1 MRFVWKLYAVS
12 AWPCNLGPKAKFRV
26 HKAPFY
32 RSKSLMEGNYPY
44 VYFTCPAE
52 AFFGD
57 PNRHLRLTPPYFPSV
72 ATLLL
77 LPGVCYYGLI
87 FDLLPS
93 MCVCAPLHSRPG
105 SCAGHSPAA
114 SFKSSIEFPDDTL
127 QFIKS
132 HPLMDTAV
140 PSLGDEP
147 WFTKTRVR

>member
-1 MRFVWKLYAVS
+1 MRFVGKLYALS
-12 AWPCNLGPKAKFRV
+12 SELCNLGPKAKFRV

-32 RSKSLMEGNYPY
+32 RSKSLMEDNYPY
-44 VYFTCPAE
+44 VYFTFPAE
-52 AFFGD
+52 AYFVILMGTCVS
-57 PNRHLRLTPPYFPSV
+57 TPPHFPS
-72 ATLLL
+72 LLL
-77 LPGVCYYGLI
+77 LPGVCCYGLI

-132 HPLMDTAV
+132 HPLMDAAV

>member
-1 MRFVWKLYAVS
+1 MQS
-12 AWPCNLGPKAKFRV
+12 V
-26 HKAPFY
+26 HSLVTWARKQNSESTKRLSTALNHWWRIIIHMYILRSQLRPFLW
-32 RSKSLMEGNYPY
+32 S
-44 VYFTCPAE
+44 
-52 AFFGD
+52 
-57 PNRHLRLTPPYFPSV
+57 NRHLRLTPLHFPPI
-72 ATLLL
+72 AILLL
-77 LPGVCYYGLI
+77 CVCSYGLI

-93 MCVCAPLHSRPG
+93 VCVCAPLHSRPG